1 MGIRLKSATEN
12 ASVGLN
18 KLSREDFL
26 EVNLSDDFKMANFEN
41 YHDMKM
47 ITPKAFDNY
56 IDEMIGD
63 YRAELEMKTFTDR
76 RQTTYLEA
84 IKYTAALIWN
94 CYGIKQLHDPF
105 RDIVNKDVI
114 DVVLLSL
121 HPNELIKEKE
131 ISAATKEALS
141 IIEKFKDLILLNDS
155 TEKTAQTWAW
165 VKAATHDRMSKSY
178 PAQMCLLAWFLTL
191 VSKMTGF
198 KIPGVEKMLV
208 GGRIKKETEDIVV
221 IFTTMQYIAQAMFE
235 KNHVNFLAQYH
246 ILKVMH
252 KDLNKM
258 MSKF

>member
-1 MGIRLKSATEN
+1 MTEN
-12 ASVGLN
+12 HESY
-18 KLSREDFL
+18 KYME
-26 EVNLSDDFKMANFEN
+26 
-41 YHDMKM
+41 M
-47 ITPKAFDNY
+47 ITPKDFDNY

-94 CYGIKQLHDPF
+94 EYEIKQLNDPF

-121 HPNELIKEKE
+121 HPKQLIKEKE

-178 PAQMCLLAWFLTL
+178 PAQMCLMAWFLTL

-221 IFTTMQYIAQAMFE
+221 IFTTMQYIAQAMLE
-235 KNHVNFLAQYH
+235 KSHPAP
-246 ILKVMH
+246 LKVMH
-252 KDLNKM
+252 RDLNKM
-258 MSKF
+258 MNKFS

>member
-1 MGIRLKSATEN
+1 MTEN
-12 ASVGLN
+12 YGSY
-18 KLSREDFL
+18 KYME
-26 EVNLSDDFKMANFEN
+26 
-41 YHDMKM
+41 M
-47 ITPKAFDNY
+47 ITPKDFDNY
-56 IDEMIGD
+56 INEMIGD

-76 RQTTYLEA
+76 RQTSYFEA

-94 CYGIKQLHDPF
+94 EYNIKQLNDPD
-105 RDIVNKDVI
+105 RAIVNKDVL
-114 DVVLLSL
+114 DVILLSL
-121 HPNELIKEKE
+121 HPKELIKEKE
-131 ISAATKEALS
+131 ISAATKQALS
-141 IIEKFKDLILLNDS
+141 VIEKFKDLILLNDY

-165 VKAATHDRMSKSY
+165 VKAATHDKMSKSY

-208 GGRIKKETEDIVV
+208 GGRIQKETEDIVV
-221 IFTTMQYIAQAMFE
+221 FFTTMQSIAQAMFE

-258 MSKF
+258 FQRPHRSLYLV

>member
-1 MGIRLKSATEN
+1 MG
-12 ASVGLN
+12 VGHKKLNRKVLIVFLN
-18 KLSREDFL
+18 KY
-26 EVNLSDDFKMANFEN
+26 SDSKMADN
-41 YHDMKM
+41 YESYKYMEM
-47 ITPKAFDNY
+47 ITPKDFDNY

-76 RQTTYLEA
+76 RQTSYLEA

-94 CYGIKQLHDPF
+94 EYNMKELNDPF
-105 RDIVNKDVI
+105 RRIVNKDVL
-114 DVVLLSL
+114 DVVLFSL
-121 HPNELIKEKE
+121 HPKELIKEKE
-131 ISAATKEALS
+131 ISAATKQALS
-141 IIEKFKDLILLNDS
+141 VIEKFKDLILLNDY

-208 GGRIKKETEDIVV
+208 GGSIQKDTEDIVV
-221 IFTTMQYIAQAMFE
+221 FITTMQFIAQAMFE
-235 KNHVNFLAQYH
+235 KNHVNFL
-246 ILKVMH
+246 ILKAMH

-258 MSKF
+258 MNYP